1 MTMFL
6 ESERSCSSSPVTILP
21 IAVSPLF
28 VPVPEGV
35 GKVVKQP
42 FTNNQQKAFITLP
55 QNLAIQASEA
65 FGLSP
70 IPQCVEWRRQKVAE
84 GDRRPSGCGAA
95 GFGPTAKCSVHGRAD
110 PCPGPWAIQSQP
122 QWLCTTLRTSG
133 SEMGDW
139 IMPQVWG
146 RGGEAA
152 GSDGSVDQGGPPYPT
167 PKSCHWYPF
176 SHWNAEG
183 ANM

>member
-122 QWLCTTLRTSG
+122 QWLCNYTSDFRQRNG
-133 SEMGDW
+133 GLDHTPGLGKGEPPQATAQW
-139 IMPQVWG
+139 IRVPH
-146 RGGEAA
+146 
-152 GSDGSVDQGGPPYPT
+152 PT
-167 PKSCHWYPF
+167 RRQ